1 MVTTSSNLT
10 KLRKKLIPQ
19 PDGQDVLRLRTAVIS
34 SVNANGTANLTLN
47 GASVPSVPALGSAA
61 LWAGSTVQVLSY
73 RGSLLIIGPSGGKQV
88 IRKSGDQNLTLNNT
102 TVQNV
107 TEMVFTGAANAV
119 YMVKL
124 LVSYT
129 GNSAQDI
136 KFSWSVPSGADMAR
150 WILAPQLGAADNE
163 NTSVSMIRRSPAT
176 EEGAGA
182 PGTTNGFTTFQEDI
196 LVTMGSTAGSVQL
209 QAAQRTAGS
218 ASPQSSVRGS
228 SLMIVERI
236 G

>member
-1 MVTTSSNLT
+1 MLDYT
-10 KLRKKLIPQ
+10 KIKKKLVPT

-47 GASVPSVPALGSAA
+47 GASVPNVPALGSAA
-61 LWAGSTVQVLSY
+61 LWAGSTVQVLGY
-73 RGSLLIIGPSGGKQV
+73 RGSLLIVGPSGGKQV
-88 IRKSGDQNLTLNNT
+88 IRKSGDQGLTLNST
-102 TVQNV
+102 SAQDV

-124 LVSYT
+124 LLSYT

-136 KFSWSVPSGADMAR
+136 KVSWSVPSGADMAR
-150 WILAPQLGAADNE
+150 WIMAPQLGSTDVE
-163 NTSVSMIRRSPAT
+163 NQGISMIRRSPGT
-176 EEGAGA
+176 EQGAGA
-182 PGTTNGFTTFQEDI
+182 PTTTNGYATFQEDI
-196 LVTMGSTAGSVQL
+196 LVTMGATAGSVQL
-209 QAAQRTAGS
+209 RAAQRTSGS
-218 ASPQSSVRGS
+218 SSPQTSIRGS